1 MKVKQYFSEAVKH
14 IRANKAVLSFLTRA
28 VLFYLIWVLV
38 YYTNETVPLLLNKWL
53 TEFVAQHALWLL
65 QFADQTYSLGDY
77 SKVVQSME
85 FNLSDGVVTLYLN
98 EIAQINI
105 ADSCN
110 GLELYVLFIGFLVSY
125 KQSIKNKSFF
135 IVGGMLLLLAI
146 NALRIAGL
154 ALIHVHYTHYFDFIH
169 HYLFTATMYAG
180 IFAVWYWFTNLK
192 YAST

>member
-1 MKVKQYFSEAVKH
+1 MIARPSISDAVKH
-14 IRANKAVLSFLTRA
+14 IRANKALLAFLGRA
-28 VLFYLIWVLV
+28 ILFYLVWVLV
-38 YYTNETVPLLLNKWL
+38 YYTNETLPILLNKWL

-65 QFADQTYSLGDY
+65 QFADQAYSLGSY
-77 SKVVQSME
+77 TKVAQSME
-85 FNLSDGVVTLYLN
+85 FNLSDGAITLYLN
-98 EIAQINI
+98 GIAQINI

-125 KQSIKNKSFF
+125 KQSVRNKTFF
-135 IVGGMLLLLAI
+135 IVGGMILLLAI

-154 ALIHVHYTHYFDFIH
+154 ALIHVYFTHYFDFIH

-192 YAST
+192 YASS